1 MKRIVLIMLLFLGG
15 SSAFAQIDNRV
26 EVKGTI
32 YVPHQAD
39 SEGVSIYNLNS
50 NRGAVSDNNG
60 DFILDVEVND
70 SVRVTSL
77 QFEAFTV
84 LIRETVVA
92 SKKLNIYLNEVIN
105 PLPEVLV
112 SPYDLSG
119 NINVDVKR
127 LESRD
132 YSKNLRDSDVMNAT
146 AEVSSGPDYKSP
158 PRNTAMLMGNTRLV
172 NGINFVNIFKE
183 LLINNKEKEIRNPYS
198 ELPNAEIDNEIR
210 KLYNDNFFKENLD
223 IQMEQIN
230 DFIYFADDNG
240 LSEQMLKKGN
250 ELDLIDFLVE
260 QSKKYKKQQARN

>member
-1 MKRIVLIMLLFLGG
+1 MKRIVLTVMVIFFGI
-15 SSAFAQIDNRV
+15 SAFAQVDDRT
-26 EVKGTI
+26 EVNGTI
-32 YVPHQAD
+32 HVPKQD
-39 SEGVSIYNLNS
+39 DPEGVSIYNVSS
-50 NRGAVSDNNG
+50 NKGTISDIKG
-60 DFILDVEVND
+60 DFKLEVSAKD
-70 SVRVTSL
+70 TIRVTSV

-84 LIRETVVA
+84 LIGETVVA
-92 SKKLNIYLNEVIN
+92 SKNLDIYLNEVIN
-105 PLPEVLV
+105 ALPEVVV

-119 NINVDVKR
+119 NINVDVQR
-127 LESRD
+127 LESVD
-132 YSKNLRDSDVMNAT
+132 YAKDLRSVDVMNSNADV
-146 AEVSSGPDYKSP
+146 AYSAPQNRA

-198 ELPNAEIDNEIR
+198 TIPNAEVDNEIR
-210 KLYNDNFFKENLD
+210 KLYNDNFFQENLD
-223 IQMEQIN
+223 IQMENIN